1 MSELNKNT
9 DGSQEYVGR
18 YEKTEN
24 EYVGKHEKPAPKPL
38 RPLKPLK
45 KNDGGAEQK
54 PVRPAAAKR
63 PEGAP
68 ARKRPA
74 EGQPARKQTAE
85 GQAPRKRPA
94 DPAQAK
100 KRRAAEAKKK
110 AREQALIRKQKK
122 KERRR
127 NRITN
132 SVAWVNVAAVGGI
145 LAFGAVYMLFFEH
158 ETISNDEN
166 RYLAKFPEFS
176 SESYFKGEYTEGIA
190 DYYNDTVP
198 NRDFFK
204 QIITNDLMPL
214 KGRKFGDD
222 GVELIGMAVEKK
234 QTETTTTV
242 STTTGTGTTVE
253 ATATETTTTLPKA
266 IDPAVDGEMANNIL
280 IANDRG
286 IMIYG
291 GPWGAEKEYAEY
303 VNEYKEQ
310 LPNVNIY
317 SLVAPTACSFYTPEN
332 YKDLFESEKKDIDS
346 IAKSLKKVTV
356 VDAYTPL
363 LAHKNENIY
372 SRTDHH
378 WQPLGAYYAAEAF
391 AEAAEVDFA
400 PLDTYKKISLPNYV
414 GTLYGYSQSAALLN
428 HPEHFVYYKPKD
440 LSSLKV
446 TQYNTYFGEPV
457 DAELFNDPQNL
468 DNSSYY
474 LVLGTDERIV
484 HVHNNKCKNKR
495 TLVIFKDSYGNALLP
510 YLSGS
515 FEDVYLC
522 DVRYFNINAVSFAE
536 EVECTDML
544 FAMCTYSAV
553 GPNKDYIYW
562 NIHQ

>member
-1 MSELNKNT
+1 MSEMNNKK

-18 YEKTEN
+18 YEKKEN
-24 EYVGKHEKPAPKPL
+24 EYVGRYEKTAEQPL
-38 RPLKPLK
+38 RKLKPLK
-45 KNDGGAEQK
+45 KATVQPAENAQVASEPK
-54 PVRPAAAKR
+54 PVP
-63 PEGAP
+63 
-68 ARKRPA
+68 KRPA
-74 EGQPARKQTAE
+74 NGQPPK
-85 GQAPRKRPA
+85 KRPFS
-94 DPAQAK
+94 PAQAK
-100 KRRAAEAKKK
+100 KQKAAAAKKK
-110 AREQALIRKQKK
+110 AREQAFIRKQKR

-132 SVAWVNVAAVGGI
+132 AVAWINVAAVGGI
-145 LAFGAVYMLFFEH
+145 LFCGAVYMFAFEH

-176 SESYFKGEYTEGIA
+176 TESYFKGEYTEGIA
-190 DYYNDTVP
+190 NYFNDTVP

-204 QIITNDLMPL
+204 KIITNDIMPL

-234 QTETTTTV
+234 QTATTTTV
-242 STTTGTGTTVE
+242 STTVGTGTTAE
-253 ATATETTTTLPKA
+253 TSATETTTTLPKA

-280 IANDRG
+280 IANNRG

-291 GPWGAEKEYAEY
+291 GAWGAEKEYAEY
-303 VNEYKEQ
+303 VNSYKEQ
-310 LPNVNIY
+310 MPKVDVY

-332 YKDLFESEKKDIDS
+332 YKDLFESEKKDLDS
-346 IAKSLKKVTV
+346 IAKSLKKVTA

-363 LAHKNENIY
+363 LAHKNEDIY

-391 AEAAEVDFA
+391 AEAAKVDFE
-400 PLDTYKKISLPNYV
+400 PLDSYKKMTLSNYV
-414 GTLYGYSQSAALLN
+414 GTLYGYSQSTDLLN
-428 HPEHFVYYKPKD
+428 HPERFVYYKPKD
-440 LSSLKV
+440 LASLKV

-457 DAELFNDPQNL
+457 DAELFNDPANL

-484 HVHNNKCKNKR
+484 HVENPKCKNGR
-495 TLVIFKDSYGNALLP
+495 NLVIFKDSYGNALLP
-510 YLSGS
+510 FLVGS
-515 FEDVYLC
+515 FENIYLC
-522 DVRYFNINAVSFAE
+522 DIRYFNLNAVSFAE

-562 NIHQ
+562 NINQ